1 MGDNSVI
8 ILKGDH
14 SVRIL
19 RGDNFLRIDKFIE
32 NCTISIIQKKY
43 QVKCC
48 SYSRSLISTLKWKH

>member
-32 NCTISIIQKKY
+32 NCTISIIQKNIK
-43 QVKCC
+43 
-48 SYSRSLISTLKWKH
+48 